1 MDKGKQG
8 GYLRLRQICLVAS
21 DLDTTEKQIA
31 DVLGLEICYR
41 DTGVAKYG
49 LRNALFAMSGTFL
62 EIVSP
67 TQPGTAG
74 GRYLERRK
82 GDGGYMY
89 ILDCDDLERRRE
101 HFKKLGVRLVQDL
114 KSGDD
119 VSTSEAIHLHP
130 RDTGGCLL
138 SVDRH
143 SGGTDLMGGYHWAGP
158 EWQTHDRSKT
168 ISAIVGA
175 GIQSDDPD
183 ALAQR
188 WSELLER
195 PVRKASEGEGFEIQ
209 LDNAFVRFGPLRDDR
224 GEGMRAVHVETKD
237 KAAILAAAKKAGLPV
252 GTEHVDLCG
261 VRFVL
266 A

>member
-1 MDKGKQG
+1 MSK
-8 GYLRLRQICLVAS
+8 YLRLRQICLVAH
-21 DLDTTEKQIA
+21 DLAASEKAIE

-41 DTGVAKYG
+41 DPGVGKYG
-49 LRNALFAMSGTFL
+49 LHNALFAMGGTFL

-67 TQPGTAG
+67 TRPDTAG

-89 ILDCDDLERRRE
+89 IVDCDNLEARRE
-101 HFKKLGVRLVQDL
+101 HFKAMDVRIVQDL

-130 RDTGGCLL
+130 KDTGGCLL

-143 SGGTDLMGGYHWAGP
+143 SGGADMKGGYHWAGP
-158 EWQTHDRSKT
+158 EWQKHDRSKT
-168 ISAIVGA
+168 ISAIIGA
-175 GIQSDDPD
+175 GIQSPDPD
-183 ALAQR
+183 ALAER
-188 WSELLER
+188 WSELLQR
-195 PVRKASEGEGFEIQ
+195 PVVKTREGEGAEIV

-224 GEGMRAVHVETKD
+224 GEGMRSVHLKSKD
-237 KAAILAAAKKAGLPV
+237 KAGVLAAAKKAGAQT
-252 GTEHVDLCG
+252 GESHVDLVG